1 MFKLRL
7 SLPTKTSL
15 CLSKHMA
22 TRPERATAREHDY
35 VENERGSSKRERE
48 SKSERELGEQNVAL
62 QTNRRATV
70 GAVRENIKI

>member
-1 MFKLRL
+1 MFKLCL

-22 TRPERATAREHDY
+22 TRPERDHDY

-48 SKSERELGEQNVAL
+48 SKSERELREQNVAL
-62 QTNRRATV
+62 QTNRQATV

>member
-22 TRPERATAREHDY
+22 TRLESATAREHDY

-48 SKSERELGEQNVAL
+48 RES
-62 QTNRRATV
+62 
-70 GAVRENIKI
+70 

>member
-48 SKSERELGEQNVAL
+48 SKSERELREQNVAL

>member
-15 CLSKHMA
+15 CLLKHMA

-35 VENERGSSKRERE
+35 VENERGSSERVTLLERE
-48 SKSERELGEQNVAL
+48 SEREL
-62 QTNRRATV
+62 
-70 GAVRENIKI
+70 RE

>member
-22 TRPERATAREHDY
+22 TRPERANAREHDY

-48 SKSERELGEQNVAL
+48 SKSERELREQNVAL